1 MDKLYWDYLYLKDET
16 TELTIIPEKG
26 ELNITRIIQGQPSW
40 RTLRGMVYNYNINP
54 NWKDIIEEFNRRLS
68 NG

>member
-1 MDKLYWDYLYLKDET
+1 MDKLYWDYLYLKDGT
-16 TELTIIPEKG
+16 TELTIIPEQG
-26 ELNITRIIQGQPSW
+26 ELNITRIIQGQPNW

-54 NWKDIIEEFNRRLS
+54 DWKDIVEEFNRRLS

>member
-1 MDKLYWDYLYLKDET
+1 MDKLYWDYLYLKDGT
-16 TELTIIPEKG
+16 TELTIIPEQG

-54 NWKDIIEEFNRRLS
+54 DWIDTIEEFNRRLS

>member
-1 MDKLYWDYLYLKDET
+1 MDKLYWDYLYLKDGT

-54 NWKDIIEEFNRRLS
+54 DWKDTIEEFNRRLS
-68 NG
+68 NQ